1 MSSWA
6 EDNTDGLNDDNED
19 LLDNE
24 ELQALEET
32 IEGPEQ
38 RGSEVRLRRSEA
50 EDKVARYYRIGQ
62 CCLLGSV
69 VSTHAPAH

>member
-32 IEGPEQ
+32 IEGPER

-50 EDKVARYYRIGQ
+50 EDKVERYYPIPGHFRPLS
-62 CCLLGSV
+62 CCS
-69 VSTHAPAH
+69 